1 MTKASKYGYMHNA
14 KVTYLRIY
22 MFYYKKDSMMFT
34 FTHILD
40 QNTNQGEVFDTV
52 AKPVVLKFA
61 NID

>member
-1 MTKASKYGYMHNA
+1 
-14 KVTYLRIY
+14 
-22 MFYYKKDSMMFT
+22 MFT